1 MFEFLFFALVIYLF
15 LNRRKRKK
23 KLSIDAELQEIIST
37 HNYSRE
43 TATEIRDFLLTI
55 LNSDAIGD
63 EKFSDEHLA
72 LAQKI
77 IDRGGASA
85 MYWMTDIAA
94 QMTLLA
100 AAQINEI
107 PTNIETE
114 LARPVTPQ
122 DIVTKV
128 VRV

>member
-1 MFEFLFFALVIYLF
+1 
-15 LNRRKRKK
+15 
-23 KLSIDAELQEIIST
+23 
-37 HNYSRE
+37 
-43 TATEIRDFLLTI
+43 
-55 LNSDAIGD
+55 
-63 EKFSDEHLA
+63 
-72 LAQKI
+72 
-77 IDRGGASA
+77 
-85 MYWMTDIAA
+85 MYWMTDIAV

-122 DIVTKV
+122 DIVMKV

>member
-15 LNRRKRKK
+15 LSRRKRKK

-55 LNSDAIGD
+55 LNTDAIGD
-63 EKFSDEHLA
+63 EKFSDEHLV

-77 IDRGGASA
+77 IDRGGANA
-85 MYWMTDIAA
+85 MYWMTDIAV

-122 DIVTKV
+122 DIVMKV

>member
-15 LNRRKRKK
+15 LSRRKRKK

-55 LNSDAIGD
+55 LNTDAIGD

-85 MYWMTDIAA
+85 MYWMTDIAV

-114 LARPVTPQ
+114 LSRPVTPQ
-122 DIVTKV
+122 DIVMKV